1 MKRTALHIFAREY
14 CRPEHNPQNVLATL
28 DVLLDE
34 PSCSLEACDQQGY
47 PAIFPLLSRAES
59 APTLFAPIL
68 KKLIESGLDLE
79 VRDSDTL
86 ATPLDQAMRSNQ
98 PNLFIQLVNFG
109 AGRYAKPEEVFAF
122 TTKHHKLPGMAQ
134 AIQTLEAQFPRLAF
148 FNTLLA
154 LSDLTLQKGGLTL
167 TGARSKA
174 LHLKPSVMKQVPL
187 HKTTGRITR
196 LSGPEIWSPRRRRPY
211 PGATLASS
219 QSAPRDGRH

>member
-1 MKRTALHIFAREY
+1 MKPDLVTLLFASGAKASDTDEVKRTALHIFAREY
-14 CRPEHNPQNVLATL
+14 CRPEHKPQNVLATL

-86 ATPLDQAMRSNQ
+86 ATPLDQAMRFNQ

-122 TTKHHKLPGMAQ
+122 TTKHRKLPGMAQ

-154 LSDLTLQKGGLTL
+154 LSDLTLQKRGVTL
-167 TGARSKA
+167 IGARSKE
-174 LHLKPSVMKQVPL
+174 LHLKTK
-187 HKTTGRITR
+187 R
-196 LSGPEIWSPRRRRPY
+196 Y
-211 PGATLASS
+211 
-219 QSAPRDGRH
+219 